1 MSSDYENN
9 QSRSD
14 NHNGNYNK
22 SHDHGMS
29 DNRSNSNHGGN
40 DTNKS
45 VRQSQPQQY
54 ENLQTSGDHKK
65 SENMSKTITKEDN
78 WRSSNI

>member
-1 MSSDYENN
+1 
-9 QSRSD
+9 
-14 NHNGNYNK
+14 
-22 SHDHGMS
+22 MS